1 MDITLLCLTIYCLQ
15 PFWYVRFVPFQ
26 TKQVLLILVEK
37 KKIQVCN
44 WMINTNIN
52 IKINKPPTDGVEL
65 VECFVETK

>member
-1 MDITLLCLTIYCLQ
+1 
-15 PFWYVRFVPFQ
+15 
-26 TKQVLLILVEK
+26 VEK

-52 IKINKPPTDGVEL
+52 IKNNKPPTDGVEL